1 MTMTGNVN
9 IRYDDGDSWT
19 GSATEVWLLDHNH
32 PPKNLWRYAWELA
45 IVKVKS
51 TFSVPPMCVIF
62 VILLLLF
69 LTLPSLADMR
79 TGETALWYSLQSC
92 LTATSPAF
100 VYSLRAPEAPD
111 AVSSLEGFACPT
123 LR

>member
-1 MTMTGNVN
+1 MLVKLGMPFAAATVVGPSSQLQGADGPIRQNSRVQTQWTRDEGGNDEWYAGTVVSMTMTGHVN

-32 PPKNLWRYAWELA
+32 PPKNLRRYAWELA

-62 VILLLLF
+62 VILVLH
-69 LTLPSLADMR
+69 
-79 TGETALWYSLQSC
+79 
-92 LTATSPAF
+92 
-100 VYSLRAPEAPD
+100 
-111 AVSSLEGFACPT
+111 
-123 LR
+123 